1 MIRHFRFSNFCSFW
15 EEAVVDFTASAKN
28 PATGSFFSS
37 SHGDKVSLLTGVFG
51 PNASGKT
58 NLLKALA
65 FLAYFARD
73 SYLHLKPGER
83 IPVDLFEGPSAGET
97 PATFEVE
104 FDGEAGRFRY
114 LARLTPD
121 RVHEE
126 VLKEFSPKT
135 GLFRTILSRKA
146 TGDTGFQLRSPAN
159 FTEVSV
165 LRELLID
172 RPNASMLAV
181 GMQTGRKEF
190 EAVLRSFNQV
200 ATNVTRQG
208 KREQPFENL
217 TSDLF
222 SCSEFFQ
229 KHPEHHESLRELL
242 RAADMG
248 ITDFRIEP
256 VRLQLNDGES
266 RESHLIFFQHE
277 GPFGAFYLAADRES
291 SGTKR
296 LFMLFETFIRILDSG
311 GIAIIDEMESDLH
324 PHLIPTIFDLFT
336 SQEINTKQAQL
347 FFTCHH
353 MEMLNRL
360 EKEQIILVEKND
372 QCISEAFRLDELK
385 GVRREEN
392 FFANY
397 NSGRYGAVPEPELVT
412 F

>member
-1 MIRHFRFSNFCSFW
+1 MIRQFSASNFCSFL
-15 EEAVVDFTASAKN
+15 EETAVDFTASAKT
-28 PATGSFFSS
+28 PAGPTFVSS
-37 SHGDKVSLLTGVFG
+37 AYGDKVSLLTGVFG

-58 NLLKALA
+58 NLLKGLA
-65 FLAYFARD
+65 FIAYFARE

-83 IPVDLFEGPSAGET
+83 IPVDLFEGSSGAD
-97 PATFEVE
+97 ARAAFEAE

-114 LARLTPD
+114 SVQLSPE
-121 RVHEE
+121 RVYEE
-126 VLKEFSPKT
+126 VLRKFSPKT
-135 GLFRTILSRKA
+135 GLFRTLLSRKA
-146 TGDTGFQLRSPAN
+146 SDVGGFHLRSPAN
-159 FTEVSV
+159 FTDVTV
-165 LRELLID
+165 LREILLD
-172 RPNASMLAV
+172 RPNASMLAA

-190 EAVLRSFNQV
+190 EAVLKAFNQV
-200 ATNVTRQG
+200 ATNVTRRG

-229 KHPEHHESLRELL
+229 KHPEHHEGLRELL
-242 RAADMG
+242 RAADIG

-256 VRLQLNDGES
+256 VRLQLANGEA
-266 RESHLIFFQHE
+266 RESHLLFFQHE
-277 GPFGAFYLAADRES
+277 GPFGTFHLSADRES

-296 LFMLFETFIRILDSG
+296 LFMLFETFIRILGSG

-336 SQEINTKQAQL
+336 NSEINTRQAQL

-353 MEMLNRL
+353 MEMLNHL
-360 EKEQIILVEKND
+360 EKEQIIFVEKND
-372 QCISEAFRLDELK
+372 QCVSEAFRLDELK

-397 NSGRYGAVPEPELVT
+397 NSGRYGAVPDPELVT